1 MNKLIKDCTCPLAW
15 LVFERSLYE
24 EFDAKLNTSSS
35 YKCVQI
41 HPHVF
46 RNYLLNVCEP
56 RVRKC
61 DDDSQITDDSS
72 DYSTDYFTDETIET
86 EPSSSLSSTSR
97 ETTIESTKPSDLTSS
112 ETPLTTKYIEIK
124 YEDKG
129 KIIGLSVALTVV
141 SIILVIVT
149 IFAIYSFMGYVKLK
163 NFKSDVAYEL
173 TSFDKHIDK

>member
-1 MNKLIKDCTCPLAW
+1 MY
-15 LVFERSLYE
+15 ERSIYE

-41 HPHVF
+41 HPLVF
-46 RNYLLNVCEP
+46 RNYLLNTCAP
-56 RVRKC
+56 RVAKC
-61 DDDSQITDDSS
+61 DDDDSQTTDDSS

-86 EPSSSLSSTSR
+86 EPSSSLSSTTR

-112 ETPLTTKYIEIK
+112 ESPLTTKYIEVK
-124 YEDKG
+124 VEDKG

-141 SIILVIVT
+141 SVLLIAVT

-173 TSFDKHIDK
+173 TSFDNHIDK